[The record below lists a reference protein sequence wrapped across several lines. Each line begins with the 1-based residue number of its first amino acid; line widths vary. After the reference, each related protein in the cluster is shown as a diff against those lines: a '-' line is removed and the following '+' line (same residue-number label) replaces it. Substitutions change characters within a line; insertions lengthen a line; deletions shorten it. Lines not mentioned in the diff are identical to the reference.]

1 MSKKIGKKIGKKPD
15 NNIIKNKKAFFDYE
29 ILETFEAGVELSGA
43 EVKSVKAKE
52 VSLEGAFVKIE
63 DNMQAFIHNMS
74 ITPYENAH
82 IKEVDPTKTRKLLLH
97 KKEIKKLLGLQKLKN
112 QTIIPLGLYLKK
124 GWIKMSIGLVKGKKQ
139 HDKRDSIKKKDLSRD
154 MDRQFKG
161 KIKL

>member
-43 EVKSVKAKE
+43 EVKPVKAKE